1 MFGRVLISKNFMST
15 AASGDPIAKVFF
27 NPRVQQTLKSLT
39 GLNYEKIF
47 RVSKKGQKLDP
58 PSYQFMTEKELKQAQ
73 EEIRVKALKM
83 LQMPPVMSER
93 KEEVKV
99 LEHDP
104 ALVGENLSEFT
115 YQKIEF
121 LH

>member
-1 MFGRVLISKNFMST
+1 MFGRVLIAKKFMST
-15 AASGDPIAKVFF
+15 TASSDPIAKVFF

-39 GLNYEKIF
+39 GLNYERIF
-47 RVSKKGQKLDP
+47 RVSKKGQRLDP
-58 PSYQFMTEKELKQAQ
+58 PSYQFMTDKELRQAK
-73 EEIRVKALKM
+73 EEIRKKALKM

-104 ALVGENLSEFT
+104 ALVGENFKEFT
-115 YQKIEF
+115 YQKN
-121 LH
+121 